1 MARVYFSLGS
11 NQGDRLDSLVKATK
25 LVDSLIGKVV
35 GYSAVF
41 ESEPWGF
48 NADTTFYNQV
58 LIVDTEFDPQQV
70 LNSVLAIEKSLG
82 RLRSGT
88 TYSSRIIDI
97 DILFY
102 NAEIIESETLV
113 IPHPLMHLRRFVL
126 EPLASIAPD
135 MIHPGLQVTILFL
148 LSQLNDGSLNRI
160 AVERESFAGLLNSLN
175 LR

>member
-1 MARVYFSLGS
+1 MGS
-11 NQGDRLDSLVKATK
+11 NQGDRLNSLVKATK
-25 LVDSLIGKVV
+25 LIDNLIGRVID
-35 GYSAVF
+35 YSAVF

-48 NADTTFYNQV
+48 NAETTFYNQV
-58 LIVDTEFDPQQV
+58 LKVETALDPQQV
-70 LNSVLAIEKSLG
+70 LHSVLAIEKSLG

-102 NAEIIESETLV
+102 NAEIIENENLI
-113 IPHPLMHLRRFVL
+113 IPHPLMHLRKFVL

-135 MIHPGLQVTILFL
+135 LIHPGLQATISFL
-148 LSQLNDGSLNRI
+148 LSQLNDDSPTLI
-160 AVERESFAGLLNSLN
+160 AVERESFTGLLNTLN